1 MAQKTKIQYIG
12 QFYVHGSEARKLEQA
27 PKKAKTTLPLARLQ
41 KVENIYVDPVALAAI
56 AVAVVMLVVM
66 ILGAVQIYNDWNEY
80 NAVSGYLSQLKSE
93 NAQLTRSYHASYD
106 LEDIRTKALALGMI
120 PKEEAQTM
128 TLTVTL
134 PVPEPEV
141 SRIDEIKWF
150 LEGLF
155 A

>member
-1 MAQKTKIQYIG
+1 MAQKTKIQYVG
-12 QFYVHGSEARKLEQA
+12 QFYIHGSEARKLEQE
-27 PKKAKTTLPLARLQ
+27 PKKAKTTLPLARIQ
-41 KVENIYVDPVALAAI
+41 KIENIYVDPVALAAI
-56 AVAVVMLVVM
+56 VVAAVMLVVM
-66 ILGAVQIYNDWNEY
+66 VLGAVQIYNDWNEY
-80 NAVSGYLSQLKSE
+80 NTLSGYLSQLKIE
-93 NAQLTRSYHASYD
+93 NAELTKLYHASYD

-128 TLTVTL
+128 ALTVTL
-134 PVPEPEV
+134 PTPEPEV

>member
-1 MAQKTKIQYIG
+1 
-12 QFYVHGSEARKLEQA
+12 
-27 PKKAKTTLPLARLQ
+27 
-41 KVENIYVDPVALAAI
+41 
-56 AVAVVMLVVM
+56 MLVVM
-66 ILGAVQIYNDWNEY
+66 VLGAVQIYNDWNEY
-80 NAVSGYLSQLKSE
+80 NTLSGYLSQLKIE
-93 NAQLTRSYHASYD
+93 NAELTKLYHASYD

-128 TLTVTL
+128 ALTVTL
-134 PVPEPEV
+134 PTPEPEV